1 MTLKKTDLSKMLS
14 VLPLWCG
21 GRKEVRLAVIG
32 SRGSGKS
39 YLLFD
44 LIHAF
49 AQLGF
54 VAEPERQG
62 RRHGTLGTFFYDALS
77 ADGRGMKP
85 TKRYFCQPSS
95 HYRIVFRKGA
105 LGRLHLDFLNIA
117 GDVFDGGKRKL
128 AMFFE
133 LKRCIELAEKGV
145 FTLSEWR
152 NAVGACELM
161 VNAGQNPSS
170 TLPAEMG
177 FMEVSRKEVSGKAL
191 LKDITHLNTASLM
204 AAIRS
209 EWKRITSWQALD
221 LAEYES
227 LGIINDFYALM
238 VCLRATDIVVCDRL
252 SAPTGVG
259 ELLETLAHYIAG
271 KDDAPPNVYLA
282 FREADLLLKPSVKDA
297 GGDLYA
303 TASKEIAS
311 VLKNGVQT
319 ATSVVSMDEPLRRH
333 IMQSIG
339 AGVGHAFWHLL
350 NACTGQHSVARQVQ
364 RLRNEPTIFELAAR
378 GDMPPHVYFTATPID
393 AELHRYRLQE
403 EEQDDASRFY
413 CDDGGQRRWFTT
425 QLTRGQ
431 TGHLCFG
438 SLQLLRD
445 ILDN

>member
-95 HYRIVFRKGA
+95 HYHIVFRKGA

-152 NAVGACELM
+152 NAV
-161 VNAGQNPSS
+161 
-170 TLPAEMG
+170 
-177 FMEVSRKEVSGKAL
+177 
-191 LKDITHLNTASLM
+191 NTASLM

-209 EWKRITSWQALD
+209 EWKRITSWQALE

-445 ILDN
+445 IVDN